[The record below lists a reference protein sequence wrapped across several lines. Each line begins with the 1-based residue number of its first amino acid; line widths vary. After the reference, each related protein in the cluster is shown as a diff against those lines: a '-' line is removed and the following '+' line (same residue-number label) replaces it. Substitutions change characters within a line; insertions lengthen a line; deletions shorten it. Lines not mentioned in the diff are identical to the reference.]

1 MGSIVYTGGPRLFFA
16 PESTAGYELVRESE
30 RHLPWLPLGALQKA
44 KHLSLVDQS
53 FAVIENE

>member
-1 MGSIVYTGGPRLFFA
+1 MYTGGPRLFFA
-16 PESTAGYELVRESE
+16 PESTAGSELVRESE